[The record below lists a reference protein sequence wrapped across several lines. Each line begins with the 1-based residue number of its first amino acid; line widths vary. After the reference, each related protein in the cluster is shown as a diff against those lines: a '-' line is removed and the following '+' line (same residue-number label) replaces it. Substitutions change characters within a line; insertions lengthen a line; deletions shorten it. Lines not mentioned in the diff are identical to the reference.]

1 MKMTKIYKFIKSA
14 WTLIKTAAAYEAND
28 HFWES
33 Q

>member
-1 MKMTKIYKFIKSA
+1 MLMTKIYKIRLDLKIK
-14 WTLIKTAAAYEAND
+14 IAAAYEAND